1 MAVSSFKRSLFS
13 SDPAR
18 YDSFLAGNAYY
29 EPSQFFS
36 IATVTASGSTTTL
49 TFSSIPSTYKSLQI
63 RGIGRSTDTSS
74 PAQDNGIKITF
85 NSDATANYTN
95 HGLDGNG
102 TNVTASGTI
111 ARNYV
116 YAYKGL
122 PNDLVAGT
130 GFGSAIIDIIDY
142 ASTSKLKTTRIFSG
156 SDINS
161 GTANFGVALSSGL
174 WNSTAAIT
182 SVTLTV
188 GGSGNWISGSTFALY
203 GVK

>member
-1 MAVSSFKRSLFS
+1 MSGILGALVGSFAPIPSSF
-13 SDPAR
+13 
-18 YDSFLAGNAYY
+18 
-29 EPSQFFS
+29 ES
-36 IATVTASGSTTTL
+36 IATVSASGSTTTL
-49 TFSSIPSTYKSLQI
+49 TFSSIPSTYKHLQI

-85 NSDATANYTN
+85 NSDATTNYTN

-102 TNVTASGTI
+102 TSATASGAIT
-111 ARNYV
+111 RNFV

-122 PNDLVAGT
+122 PNNLTAGT
-130 GFGSAIIDIIDY
+130 GFGSAVIDIIDY
-142 ASTSKLKTTRIFSG
+142 ASTSKLKTTRILSG

-161 GTANFGVALSSGL
+161 GTANFGIALSSGL

-203 GVK
+203 GIKG